1 MEPRVLILTIP
12 SLVVLALLAWHS
24 WKTLP
29 RSRALAFWVSVTVYG
44 VLRGLA
50 VAWVTREGLG
60 ASLPYQIRDPLLP
73 VFGVSLQEVAGWAIV
88 AYLAWWLGERFAR
101 PRERKE
107 RQGPRL
113 FVQAAWGCLFLGAIS
128 WAVEAAAIAAGW
140 WHWTVP
146 AGGALL
152 LGVPWIGLV
161 DWFFVG
167 TDFLL
172 PFLVVTAPALSG
184 RPLRFLSLLLFPAH
198 MASHLWIEP
207 IPGTPV
213 PVFHL
218 VHWLLLGLVIWLA
231 LRSPVEDAAFSDDVR
246 LPALALGIVL
256 LDAALVEVFVV
267 ERPELLAS
275 LVPAAL
281 AALLALRPPV
291 AHAAGA
297 LAVIGSLAQPPL
309 LLAAVPLAGAAT
321 LRFGRRYRLA
331 APALLALLA
340 VAAVAVHVREG
351 AREDELKQG
360 LDAALAA
367 RDRGDLATA
376 TSTLARLTERHPS
389 SHVPHA
395 LLGEIQYRTGRAAE
409 ARKSY
414 ERAVEI
420 KQDFVE
426 GYRYLAVIRLQQG
439 SREAAK
445 EIAARG
451 LAVSP
456 RDLELRYLSG
466 IRIGDLWPDIEARG
480 PQGAMAMAG
489 LAYEVGDVA
498 GTVEALDRGIARWP
512 GERGLQELRA
522 RIGPFQS
529 AAPGN

>member
-12 SLVVLALLAWHS
+12 SLAVLALLVWHS
-24 WKTLP
+24 WKSLP
-29 RSRALAFWVSVTVYG
+29 RRRALAFWGSVAVYG
-44 VLRGLA
+44 VVRGLA

-60 ASLPYQIRDPLLP
+60 ASLPYQIRNPLLP

-88 AYLAWWLGERFAR
+88 AYLAWWLGARFA
-101 PRERKE
+101 
-107 RQGPRL
+107 PRL

-128 WAVEAAAIAAGW
+128 WTVETAAIAAGW

-172 PFLVVTAPALSG
+172 PFLVLTAPALSG
-184 RPLRFLSLLLFPAH
+184 RPVRYLSLLLFPVH

-207 IPGTPV
+207 VPGTPV

-218 VHWLLLGLVIWLA
+218 VHWLLLGLLLWLA
-231 LRSPVEDAAFSDDVR
+231 LRSPAEDAAFSEEDVR

-275 LVPAAL
+275 LVPASL
-281 AALLALRPPV
+281 VALLALWPNL
-291 AHAAGA
+291 ANGLAA
-297 LAVIGSLAQPPL
+297 LAVIGSLALPPL
-309 LLAAVPLAGAAT
+309 LLAAVPPLGAAT
-321 LRFGRRYRLA
+321 LRIGRKYRRYRA
-331 APALLALLA
+331 IAPALLVLLA
-340 VAAVAVHVREG
+340 VAALAVHTREG
-351 AREDELKQG
+351 AQEEELKQQ
-360 LDAALAA
+360 LDAAIAA

-376 TSTLARLTERHPS
+376 TATLTRLTERQPS

-439 SREAAK
+439 SRDAGK

-451 LAVSP
+451 LAVAP

-466 IRIGDLWPDIEARG
+466 VRIGDLWPEIEARG
-480 PQGAMAMAG
+480 PRGATAMAG

-498 GTVEALDRGIARWP
+498 GTVDALDRGIVRWP
-512 GERGLQELRA
+512 EDPGLRELRA
-522 RIGPFQS
+522 RVEASRS

>member
-12 SLVVLALLAWHS
+12 SLGVLALLVWHS

-29 RSRALAFWVSVTVYG
+29 RRRALAFWGSVAVYG
-44 VLRGLA
+44 LLRGLA

-60 ASLPYQIRDPLLP
+60 ASLPYQIRNPLLQ

-101 PRERKE
+101 QGERK
-107 RQGPRL
+107 GPRL

-146 AGGALL
+146 AGGRML

-172 PFLVVTAPALSG
+172 PFLVLTAPALSG
-184 RPLRFLSLLLFPAH
+184 KPARFLSLLLFPLH

-207 IPGTPV
+207 IPGTPL
-213 PVFHL
+213 PGFHL
-218 VHWLLLGLVIWLA
+218 VHWLLLGLVLWLA
-231 LRSPVEDAAFSDDVR
+231 LRSPAEDAAFTERPGLS
-246 LPALALGIVL
+246 LAAIALGIVL
-256 LDAALVEVFVV
+256 LDAAVVEVFVV

-275 LVPAAL
+275 LVPASL
-281 AALLALRPPV
+281 VALLALRPSV
-291 AHAAGA
+291 ANALAAF
-297 LAVIGSLAQPPL
+297 AVIGSLALPPL
-309 LLAAVPLAGAAT
+309 LLAAVPLLGAAT
-321 LRFGRRYRLA
+321 LRMGRRYRMA
-331 APALLALLA
+331 APALLVLLA
-340 VAAVAVHVREG
+340 VAALAVHAREG
-351 AREDELKQG
+351 AQEEELKQQ
-360 LDAALAA
+360 LDAAIAA
-367 RDRGDLATA
+367 RDRGDLETATA
-376 TSTLARLTERHPS
+376 TLTRLTERQPS

-395 LLGEIQYRTGRAAE
+395 LLGEIQYRTGRPAE

-439 SREAAK
+439 SRDAAR
-445 EIAARG
+445 EMAARG
-451 LAVSP
+451 LAVAP

-466 IRIGDLWPDIEARG
+466 VGIAEIWPEIEARG

-498 GTVEALDRGIARWP
+498 GTVEALDRGIVRWP
-512 GERGLQELRA
+512 EEQGLRELRA
-522 RIGPFQS
+522 RVGSSQS

>member
-12 SLVVLALLAWHS
+12 SLGVLALLVWHS

-29 RSRALAFWVSVTVYG
+29 RRRALAFWGSVAVYG
-44 VLRGLA
+44 LLRGLA

-60 ASLPYQIRDPLLP
+60 ASLPYQIRNPLLP
-73 VFGVSLQEVAGWAIV
+73 VFGVSLQEIAGWAIV

-101 PRERKE
+101 H
-107 RQGPRL
+107 L

-146 AGGALL
+146 AGGRML

-172 PFLVVTAPALSG
+172 PFLVLTAPALS
-184 RPLRFLSLLLFPAH
+184 RKPARFLSLLLFPLH
-198 MASHLWIEP
+198 MVSHLWIEP
-207 IPGTPV
+207 IPG
-213 PVFHL
+213 FHL
-218 VHWLLLGLVIWLA
+218 VHWLLLGLVLWLA
-231 LRSPVEDAAFSDDVR
+231 LRSPAEDAAFTER
-246 LPALALGIVL
+246 PGLPLPAVALGIVL
-256 LDAALVEVFVV
+256 LDAALVEIFMV

-275 LVPAAL
+275 LVPASL
-281 AALLALRPPV
+281 VALLALRLNL
-291 AHAAGA
+291 ANGLGA
-297 LAVIGSLAQPPL
+297 LAVISSLALPPL
-309 LLAAVPLAGAAT
+309 LLAAVPLLGAAT
-321 LRFGRRYRLA
+321 LRTGRRYRA
-331 APALLALLA
+331 TAPVLLVLLA
-340 VAAVAVHVREG
+340 VVALAVHAREG
-351 AREDELKQG
+351 KQEEELKQQ
-360 LDAALAA
+360 LDAAIAA
-367 RDRGDLATA
+367 RDRGDLETATA
-376 TSTLARLTERHPS
+376 TLTRLTEQQPS

-439 SREAAK
+439 SRDTAR
-445 EIAARG
+445 EIASRG
-451 LAVSP
+451 LAVAP

-466 IRIGDLWPDIEARG
+466 VGIAEIWPEIEARG

-489 LAYEVGDVA
+489 LAYEIGDVA
-498 GTVEALDRGIARWP
+498 GTVEALDRGIVRWP
-512 GERGLQELRA
+512 EERGLRELRA
-522 RIGPFQS
+522 RVGTSQG